1 MSATEDSL
9 ETYTHLPLH
18 LDPATKVLSS
28 TKASD
33 SQLQEMLNNINA
45 LHNQFKAL
53 ETPNYAPPA
62 PLPVNPKRT
71 AQLTKLRESAGQ
83 SVRKNDYAGAIR
95 LFTLALQMAADRPP
109 WEPAGLVREELAVCY
124 MERANVHILNRDWVE
139 GFKDAECSTECKR
152 GKQQGPQG
160 QQAPGN
166 PRAFT
171 IGGKCLVEMGRWE
184 EAVTWLERGLE
195 LEGTEGP
202 DGKEMQRLLGEAREA
217 KKAVVAKYR
226 AV

>member
-1 MSATEDSL
+1 MSVTEDSL

-18 LDPATKVLSS
+18 LDPATKIVTA
-28 TKASD
+28 TKKSD
-33 SQLQEMLNNINA
+33 DQLDEILKNINS
-45 LHNQFKAL
+45 LHNQIKGL
-53 ETPNYAPPA
+53 ETANHAPPG

-71 AQLTKLRESAGQ
+71 AQLTKLRESGSQ

-95 LFTLALQMAADRPP
+95 LFTLAIQMAADRPP
-109 WEPAGLVREELAVCY
+109 WEPAGLVREELALTY
-124 MERANVHILNRDWVE
+124 MERANVHLLNREYVE

-160 QQAPGN
+160 QVMPGN

-184 EAVTWLERGLE
+184 EAVDWLERGLE
-195 LEGTEGP
+195 LEGDDGP
-202 DGKEMQRLLGEAREA
+202 DGKEMMKMLVEARAAVE
-217 KKAVVAKYR
+217 KKSLA
-226 AV
+226 